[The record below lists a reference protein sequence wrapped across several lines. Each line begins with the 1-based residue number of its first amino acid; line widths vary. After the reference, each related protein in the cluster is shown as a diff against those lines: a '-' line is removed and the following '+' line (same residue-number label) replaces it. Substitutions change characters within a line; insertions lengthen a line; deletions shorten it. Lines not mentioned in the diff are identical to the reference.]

1 MMRAA
6 LLTASLLA
14 ASAAP
19 VASAAMAAE
28 PVRIGITTILSGPT
42 ADRGQSERSGAQLA
56 LNQINEAGGV
66 LGRPVEAFYADN
78 ACKPAIG
85 VPATKRLIEQEHVPV
100 IIGALCTPVTRAIEP
115 LVQGAKVPLVIAT
128 SAGQD
133 FVDRSGVGG
142 NEYLFKTIPS
152 EVDIARGLIKFLA
165 TKNVKSVAI
174 AAEAGGF
181 PQANAVAFAKA
192 AQDAGMKVT
201 AQEVI
206 TPGTTDFAPLLDKL
220 KAGAPDELLV
230 MPGSSTA
237 GFFKAYEASGWK
249 VPVSGRFD
257 LGAALGAVS
266 PAFRDAGGPAG
277 MTAVAVFTPLIDKPA
292 VRAFVTSYQAHYG
305 LVPTQRSYFVYEA
318 TYLVVD
324 AIKRAGADQPAAI
337 EQALKTTTMPSAL
350 GGTYAPDD
358 HNHAH
363 TPLFIVG
370 LRDGKPAVIAAE

>member
-1 MMRAA
+1 MTRTA
-6 LLTASLLA
+6 LLLASLL
-14 ASAAP
+14 SAAGAIP
-19 VASAAMAAE
+19 GTALAAE

-42 ADRGQSERSGAQLA
+42 ADRGQSEQYGAQLA
-56 LNQINEAGGV
+56 LSQINEAGGV

-78 ACKPAIG
+78 ACKPDIG

-100 IIGALCTPVTRAIEP
+100 IIGALCTPVTHAIQP
-115 LVQGAKVPLVIAT
+115 VVQAAKIPLVIAT

-133 FVDRSGVGG
+133 FVDASGVGG
-142 NEYLFKTIPS
+142 NPYLFKTIPS
-152 EVDIARGLIKFLA
+152 EVDIARGLIRFLG

-174 AAEAGGF
+174 ATESGGF

-192 AQDAGMKVT
+192 ARDAGMKVT

-206 TPGTTDFAPLLDKL
+206 TPGTADLAPLMAKL
-220 KAGAPDELLV
+220 KEGAPDELLI

-257 LGAALGAVS
+257 PGAALAAVS
-266 PAFRDAGGPAG
+266 PAFRDAGGLANL
-277 MTAVAVFTPLIDKPA
+277 TAIAVFSPLVDKPG
-292 VRAFVTSYQAHYG
+292 VKAFVESYQAHYG
-305 LVPTQRSYFVYEA
+305 LMPTQRSFFVYEA

-324 AIKRAGADQPAAI
+324 AMRRAHSDKAEAI
-337 EQALKTTTMPSAL
+337 QQTLKSTRMPSRL
-350 GGTYAPDD
+350 GGTYVTDD

-363 TPLFIVG
+363 TPLFVVG
-370 LRDGKPAVIAAE
+370 LQGGKPAVIATE